1 MRFNSKVCLAA
12 ALGVFA
18 FVVAGHSADAK
29 RWNPVEKCY
38 PAIEG
43 SGTGHGVF
51 GRGSARARS
60 EARADWE
67 DQASSKYGRAYGR
80 LYFAQ
85 DVQWDC
91 KKGAVLTAKC
101 VVTARPCGARLRG

>member
-1 MRFNSKVCLAA
+1 MRFSSKICFAG
-12 ALGVFA
+12 ALSALV
-18 FVVAGHSADAK
+18 FVVADKPADAR
-29 RWNPVEKCY
+29 RWDPVEKCY
-38 PAIEG
+38 PPVEG

-67 DQASSKYGRAYGR
+67 DRASSKYGRAYGR
-80 LYFAQ
+80 LHYAQ

-101 VVTARPCGARLRG
+101 VVTAKPCGARLRG